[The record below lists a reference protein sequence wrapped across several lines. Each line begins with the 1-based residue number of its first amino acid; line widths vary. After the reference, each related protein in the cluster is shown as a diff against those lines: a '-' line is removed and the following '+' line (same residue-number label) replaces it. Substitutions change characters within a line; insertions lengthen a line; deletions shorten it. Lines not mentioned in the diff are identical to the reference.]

1 MALGTLIVLLAPANL
16 IGAMTALVVSQLLG
30 DAFGVV
36 PLILA
41 TSLRQ
46 SLLPLGMLGRV
57 GATFR
62 AVGGGAAVVGALA
75 GGLLGQALGLRG
87 ALILAVGGLLIG
99 PLLGSVSSLRAV
111 REMPAD

>member
-1 MALGTLIVLLAPANL
+1 M
-16 IGAMTALVVSQLLG
+16 
-30 DAFGVV
+30 V

-46 SLLPLGMLGRV
+46 SLLPLSMLGRV

-75 GGLLGQALGLRG
+75 GGLLGQALGLRE
-87 ALILAVGGLLIG
+87 ALILAIGGLLIG
-99 PLLGSVSSLRAV
+99 PLLGGLSPLRSVRG
-111 REMPAD
+111 MPTG